1 MDELRAKLQDH
12 QAFNNENTH
21 LQKLATDYD
30 FKVLFCPK
38 YHCEL
43 NPIEGLWC
51 YLKSYVRKNN
61 DQDFS
66 KLLDLIK
73 DGLRLFKDKKLNIKL
88 WNRFW
93 VALDMYN
100 NDSSY
105 QEVLTKLFGA
115 KSSSCPQT
123 HKKNK
128 DFNTKLNKET

>member
-1 MDELRAKLQDH
+1 MTLKCYFVTASWTQL
-12 QAFNNENTH
+12 
-21 LQKLATDYD
+21 
-30 FKVLFCPK
+30 KV
-38 YHCEL
+38 Y
-43 NPIEGLWC
+43 
-51 YLKSYVRKNN
+51 KNN

-115 KSSSCPQT
+115 KSSSCTQT

>member
-1 MDELRAKLQDH
+1 MRIHISK
-12 QAFNNENTH
+12 NS
-21 LQKLATDYD
+21 K
-30 FKVLFCPK
+30 FCPENH
-38 YHCEL
+38 YEL

-66 KLLDLIK
+66 KLFLGWIK
-73 DGLRLFKDKKLNIKL
+73 TFKDKKLNAKL

-123 HKKNK
+123 HKKIKILIQN
-128 DFNTKLNKET
+128 